1 MNVRDLENDLFLA
14 EEEESFDYRR
24 LLDKI
29 LERWWWF
36 VIAVPLCLG
45 LALFVCM
52 KKTPVYSVE
61 AKVMINDTKKGEL
74 GTSTVMKELG
84 FAQSDVFV
92 ENEMIELQSK
102 NLMREVVKALELN
115 ISYYRDGILRPKELY
130 RQSPV
135 KVLVDH
141 PENIRDTSLLVRME
155 GDEQLRVFSLEGDV
169 IFEGHYSESIP
180 MGDYCISV
188 EKTVGFYGDDE
199 IRVDL
204 HSYGVAADIFY
215 GSLQISLLEKNTNA
229 LRIVVEDAIPQRAA
243 DVIQEL
249 IVIYNDNGVSN
260 KQTVSAKTVEF
271 IDARLKVIN
280 RELGDIEDDAE
291 SFKKRNRLT
300 DLSADAAFVMEQK
313 KAAAT
318 ELLKLETELDVVKSI
333 RVFLSDKRAEE
344 FRILPENLGLTDES
358 LNSGIGKYNE
368 MVLQRSKLLQTAR
381 ESNPLVTGLESQL
394 RSLKE
399 SISLAV
405 SNVVRGLNIKIR
417 SLEKESHAVDE
428 RLTSVPTQE
437 KGYRAIARQQELKE
451 KLFLFLMQKREE
463 SEIAKLM
470 YVPMAKIIEDP
481 NQKDDPVSPKK
492 SMILLIGLVLGLGLP
507 FGVILLIDMLNT
519 KVRGVEDVEKAI
531 KTPVLGGLPELPANK
546 TDIFHEDFM
555 MSESMHLIRE
565 NLNYMIQQKKCP
577 VIMVTSTI
585 PQEGKSLVAA
595 HLANAYAKAG
605 RKVVVLGCDLRNPR
619 LNAYFKID
627 NYKGLSAY
635 LAGLIQDPKE
645 VINQIDEHLYSIFG
659 GNVPPN
665 PAQLI
670 SSPRMEELIE
680 NLKKEFDCII
690 IDTPPLGMLADGF
703 AISKFT
709 DACLY
714 VVRAN
719 VLDKKALRLVS
730 DLEKEKRLQNL
741 SVVVNGI
748 RLARRG
754 YGFGYGYGGKYG
766 YGAKY
771 GYGYERKD
779 DKMKNK

>member
-14 EEEESFDYRR
+14 EEEEGFDYRKLFYR
-24 LLDKI
+24 LV
-29 LERWWWF
+29 ERWWWF
-36 VIAVPLCLG
+36 AIAIPLCLG

-74 GTSTVMKELG
+74 GTSAVMKELG

-115 ISYYRDGILRPKELY
+115 ISYFRGGILRPKELY

-155 GDEQLRVFSLEGDV
+155 GDGQLRVASLEGDV
-169 IFEGHYSESIP
+169 IFEGHFSESIP

-188 EKTVGFYGDDE
+188 EKAVDFHGDDE

-229 LRIVVEDAIPQRAA
+229 LRIVVEDALPRRGA
-243 DVIQEL
+243 DVIQKL
-249 IVIYNDNGVSN
+249 VAIYNDNGVSN
-260 KQTVSAKTVEF
+260 KQLVSAKTVEF

-300 DLSADAAFVMEQK
+300 DLTADAAFVMEQK
-313 KAAAT
+313 KAAQR

-358 LNSGIGKYNE
+358 LNNGIGKYNE
-368 MVLQRSKLLQTAR
+368 MILQRSKLLQTAR

-405 SNVVRGLNIKIR
+405 TNVERGLNIKIR
-417 SLEKESHAVDE
+417 SLEKESRAVEE

-437 KGYRAIARQQELKE
+437 KDFRVIARQQELKE

-481 NQKDDPVSPKK
+481 NQKGGPVSPKK
-492 SMILLIGLVLGLGLP
+492 SMILLIGLLLGLGLP
-507 FGVILLIDMLNT
+507 FGAIVFLDMLDT
-519 KVRGVEDVEKAI
+519 KVRGVEDVEKSV
-531 KTPVLGGLPELPANK
+531 KTPVLGGLPELPADK
-546 TDIFHEDFM
+546 TDIFHEDFV

-565 NLNYMIQQKKCP
+565 NLNYMIQQTKCP
-577 VIMVTSTI
+577 VVMVTSTI
-585 PQEGKSLVAA
+585 PQEGKSLVTA

-605 RKVVVLGCDLRNPR
+605 KKVVVLGCDLRNPR
-619 LNAYFKID
+619 LNVYFKMETC
-627 NYKGLSAY
+627 KGLSAY
-635 LAGLIQDPKE
+635 LAGLTPEWNE
-645 VINQIDEHLYSIFG
+645 VVNKVDEHLYAIFG
-659 GNVPPN
+659 GSVPPN
-665 PAQLI
+665 PAQLLA
-670 SSPRMEELIE
+670 SPRMGKLIE
-680 NLKKEFDCII
+680 ILKKEFDCII
-690 IDTPPLGMLADGF
+690 LDTPPLGILADGF
-703 AISKFT
+703 TLSKFT
-709 DACLY
+709 DACVY

-719 VLDKKALRLVS
+719 MLDKKALRLVS
-730 DLEKEKRLQNL
+730 DLEKEERLPNL
-741 SVVVNGI
+741 CIVVNSI
-748 RLARRG
+748 RMIRK
-754 YGFGYGYGGKYG
+754 GYGYGGKYG
-766 YGAKY
+766 YRAKY
-771 GYGYERKD
+771 GYGYDRKD

>member
-14 EEEESFDYRR
+14 EEEENFDYRR

-36 VIAVPLCLG
+36 VVALPLCLG
-45 LALFVCM
+45 GAWFVCM

-61 AKVMINDTKKGEL
+61 AKVMINDTKRGEL

-102 NLMREVVKALELN
+102 NLMREVVKGLELN
-115 ISYYRDGILRPKELY
+115 VRYFREGMLRPKELY
-130 RQSPV
+130 KDGPI
-135 KVLVDH
+135 KILVDH
-141 PENIRDTSLLVRME
+141 PENIKDTILYVNVEEEEKIKVSSADGEIV
-155 GDEQLRVFSLEGDV
+155 
-169 IFEGHYSESIP
+169 FEGHFSESIS
-180 MGDYCISV
+180 MGDYCMSV
-188 EKTVGFYGDDE
+188 EKRADFQGDGE
-199 IRVDL
+199 IRVDMY
-204 HSYGVAADIFY
+204 SYRKATDGLY
-215 GSLQISLLEKNTNA
+215 RGLEISLLEKNTNA
-229 LRIVVEDAIPQRAA
+229 VQIAVKDALPVRAEE
-243 DVIQEL
+243 VIREL
-249 IVIYNDNGVSN
+249 IAIYNDNGMTN
-260 KQTVSAKTVEF
+260 KQLVSAKTVEF

-313 KAAAT
+313 KAAVT

-333 RVFLSDKRAEE
+333 HVFLSDRNAEE

-368 MVLQRSKLLQTAR
+368 MILQRSKLLQTAR
-381 ESNPLVTGLESQL
+381 ESNPLVTGLEAQL

-417 SLEKESHAVDE
+417 SLEKESKLVDE

-463 SEIAKLM
+463 AEIAKLM

-481 NQKDDPVSPKK
+481 SQKDGPVSPKK
-492 SMILLIGLVLGLGLP
+492 SMILLIGFVVGLGLP
-507 FGVILLIDMLNT
+507 FGGILLVDMLNT

-605 RKVVVLGCDLRNPR
+605 RKVVVLGCDLRHPR

-645 VINQIDEHLYSIFG
+645 VINQIGEHLYSIFG
-659 GNVPPN
+659 GNVPLN

-680 NLKKEFDCII
+680 YLKKEFDYII

-730 DLEKEKRLQNL
+730 DLEKGKRLQNL

-754 YGFGYGYGGKYG
+754 YGYGYGYGGKYG
-766 YGAKY
+766 YGQ
-771 GYGYERKD
+771 KD
-779 DKMKNK
+779 DKVKNK